1 MENKYDR
8 LAVELVLLKVDLLTR
23 AKQNL
28 TEKLSLHNARLNSA
42 KAKQE
47 EYTQKISGLQ
57 EKIQNPY

>member
-1 MENKYDR
+1 MESRNRSDFK
-8 LAVELVLLKVDLLTR
+8 
-23 AKQNL
+23 KQNL

-57 EKIQNPY
+57 EKIHYD